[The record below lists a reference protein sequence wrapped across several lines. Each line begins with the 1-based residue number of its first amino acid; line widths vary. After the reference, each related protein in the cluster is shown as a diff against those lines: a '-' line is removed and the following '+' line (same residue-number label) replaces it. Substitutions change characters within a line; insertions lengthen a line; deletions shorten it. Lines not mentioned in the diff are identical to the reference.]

1 MTVAELIPVLQM
13 AIGPVVLISGV
24 GLLILSLTNR
34 MGRVV
39 DRGRNLAEELR
50 SEDRPHHPRTVEQL
64 RILSQRAGL
73 LRLAIVFA
81 TLSVLFAALL
91 IITLFIFAAMKI
103 EAAWLISGLFI
114 CALVSIVVSMVA
126 FLQELNHAL
135 KAFRMDIGE

>member
-50 SEDRPHHPRTVEQL
+50 AMDSPQHPRTVEQL
-64 RILSQRAGL
+64 KILSQRAGL
-73 LRLAIVFA
+73 LRFAIVFA

-91 IITLFIFAAMKI
+91 IIALFLFAAMKI
-103 EAAWLISGLFI
+103 EGAWLIAGLFI
-114 CALVSIVVSMVA
+114 CALISIVVSMIS
-126 FLQELNHAL
+126 FLQELNQAL
-135 KAFRMDIGE
+135 QAFRMDIGE